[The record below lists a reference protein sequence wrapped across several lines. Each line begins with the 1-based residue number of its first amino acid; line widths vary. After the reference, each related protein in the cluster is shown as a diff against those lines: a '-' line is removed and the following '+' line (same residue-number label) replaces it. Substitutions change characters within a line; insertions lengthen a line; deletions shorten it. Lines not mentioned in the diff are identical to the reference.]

1 MTAMEN
7 AWYKRNQRGTLG
19 YTFPLNWKGW
29 LHLTV
34 MFAAPAIWLLL
45 VSETGLLGR
54 EAWLVALVAFA
65 LFFGI
70 GAIGFWKTE
79 TVYLP

>member
-1 MTAMEN
+1 MTV
-7 AWYKRNQRGTLG
+7 WYKRKQRGTLG
-19 YTFPLNWKGW
+19 YTYPVSWKGW
-29 LHLTV
+29 LHLAM
-34 MFAAPAIWLLL
+34 MFAAPAIWLLFIA
-45 VSETGLLGR
+45 ETGLLSR
-54 EAWLVALVAFA
+54 ESWLVPVVACL